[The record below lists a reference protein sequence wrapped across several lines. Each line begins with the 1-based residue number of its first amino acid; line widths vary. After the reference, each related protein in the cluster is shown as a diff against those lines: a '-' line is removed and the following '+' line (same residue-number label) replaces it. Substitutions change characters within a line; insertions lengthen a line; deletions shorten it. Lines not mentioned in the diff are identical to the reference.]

1 MRDEGVRS
9 QSLKANFAIALA
21 DNPDNA
27 ELSFHLSH
35 LDVEN
40 FTGSKLAPHALN
52 HQAADTHVGDEP
64 GMRKRLAMSIHSPNL
79 YRKLNLNSRADSSI
93 HEGIVRH
100 NQLAGNLPGLPQPE
114 YRSAIVEALNQQLG
128 SGQFRRLIEIRHG
141 AGTRPPWV
149 STATTGARGHRSS

>member
-1 MRDEGVRS
+1 
-9 QSLKANFAIALA
+9 
-21 DNPDNA
+21 
-27 ELSFHLSH
+27 
-35 LDVEN
+35 
-40 FTGSKLAPHALN
+40 LN
-52 HQAADTHVGDEP
+52 HQAADAHVGDEP

-128 SGQFRRLIEIRHG
+128 SGQFRRLIEIRYR
-141 AGTRPPWV
+141 AGTRPAWV